1 MKNFD
6 IALKKGEIG
15 ENIIRIFFEQKGWIV
30 YFPFTKNKAHFFD
43 MLCTYNKQ
51 KVIAVDV
58 KTKARLN
65 NWNAQGIDVKSY
77 NQYLNFVNTTKVNFY
92 LIFVDD
98 KNGDVY
104 GADITKL
111 KNPIYPNDKII
122 AWELKQMKFL
132 FKITEEQINEL
143 TKLDQ
148 RNYNYNP
155 IIDDKTKQ
163 SQDQSS

>member
-163 SQDQSS
+163 SQD